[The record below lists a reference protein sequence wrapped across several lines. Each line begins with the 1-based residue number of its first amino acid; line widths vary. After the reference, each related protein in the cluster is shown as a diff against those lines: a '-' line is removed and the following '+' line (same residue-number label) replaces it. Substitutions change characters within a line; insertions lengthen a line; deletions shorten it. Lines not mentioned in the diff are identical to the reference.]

1 MILLLFNAG
10 PLDVSWAQASP
21 DVQVIMECF
30 ISGQGTGDAIAR
42 MFMNQG
48 EASVPAG
55 RLPMTW
61 PKDLSQVRVYSL
73 LSLPCSRAV
82 GTKIFIGY

>member
-1 MILLLFNAG
+1 M
-10 PLDVSWAQASP
+10 SWAQASP

-30 ISGQGTGDAIAR
+30 TSGQGTGDAIAR

-73 LSLPCSRAV
+73 DCLCLVPELLVLKFSSDINIR
-82 GTKIFIGY
+82 